1 LVNLT
6 AIETRYSQAES
17 RERSMPTIRFPVS
30 ALQRVKNRRGKHGV
44 SCMVS
49 GRWLRFREEAER
61 VDFGDGQRSTAIFV
75 DVMTDGS
82 GDEPR
87 KICDLCITLEDLTA
101 ALDNIRI
108 TNE

>member
-1 LVNLT
+1 M
-6 AIETRYSQAES
+6 A
-17 RERSMPTIRFPVS
+17 TIRFPVS
-30 ALQRVKNRRGKHGV
+30 PLQRVKNRRGKHGV

-61 VDFGDGQRSTAIFV
+61 FDFGDGQRSTAIFV

-87 KICDLCITLEDLTA
+87 KICDLCITLEDLQAT
-101 ALDNIRI
+101 LSRIRVKDDKP
-108 TNE
+108 